1 MSCRCALALYATLFT
16 TVRLASSC
24 NAAGMQTCNQDYLA
38 AIPNAMGKSSCE
50 VMDTMLSCL
59 NTACAG
65 CPDAVKQQFNAI
77 VSPLKS
83 GSSCKAGATCANST
97 ICAASEPLTCS
108 SAGSSSGSDTSGTT
122 RTSCKLVLLVCIL
135 MTGLVDLASSCNA
148 GGMQKCNEDYLAA
161 VPGAM
166 GNQSCTVMDTLL
178 SCLNT
183 ACAGCPDA
191 VKQQFNM
198 IVTPVKS
205 GSSCGAGSTC
215 ANSTIC
221 AASEPLT
228 CNAAASSPNAP
239 ASGSVAVCVGV
250 VAMTAALVSLMS

>member
-1 MSCRCALALYATLFT
+1 
-16 TVRLASSC
+16 
-24 NAAGMQTCNQDYLA
+24 
-38 AIPNAMGKSSCE
+38 MG
-50 VMDTMLSCL
+50 
-59 NTACAG
+59 
-65 CPDAVKQQFNAI
+65 
-77 VSPLKS
+77 
-83 GSSCKAGATCANST
+83 
-97 ICAASEPLTCS
+97 
-108 SAGSSSGSDTSGTT
+108 
-122 RTSCKLVLLVCIL
+122 
-135 MTGLVDLASSCNA
+135 
-148 GGMQKCNEDYLAA
+148 YLAA

-221 AASEPLT
+221 TASEPLT
-228 CNAAASSPNAP
+228 CNAAASSASAP
-239 ASGSVAVCVGV
+239 GSGNGTRSGVTSGTVEACVGV
-250 VAMTAALVSLMS
+250 VAMAASLITLFMS